1 MAQKGFLRTA
11 LSAVLA
17 ALLSFFIIYFFIP
30 GMGMQYL
37 GLSYSLR
44 EGSVNSQ
51 VMGMVEGVEFSKET
65 AQHFWKLLNSRE
77 FRLQFKAASE
87 QGEQAVKGVVQS
99 LVEKV
104 Q

>member
-1 MAQKGFLRTA
+1 MGQRGFFRTA
-11 LSAVLA
+11 LFAVLA
-17 ALLSFFIIYFFIP
+17 AVLSFFIIFFFIP

-37 GLSYSLR
+37 GVSYSLR
-44 EGSVNSQ
+44 EGSVNAQ

-99 LVEKV
+99 LLETV